1 MAQAYLEEAAPE
13 FIMKDEWPPQSS
25 DCSSMD
31 YATWKSFKE
40 KVCRGVQNGF
50 TEQALMNRMITSW
63 EEISIEEI
71 RKSISA
77 WKKRLRLV
85 VEEDGGDIE
94 HRLKQ
99 MNFTLILHFLR
110 RRFEFD
116 NTHIICN

>member
-1 MAQAYLEEAAPE
+1 MSRIIIL
-13 FIMKDEWPPQSS
+13 
-25 DCSSMD
+25 
-31 YATWKSFKE
+31 
-40 KVCRGVQNGF
+40 
-50 TEQALMNRMITSW
+50 W

-85 VEEDGGDIE
+85 VEENGDHIE

-99 MNFTLILHFLR
+99 MTFTLILHFLR
-110 RRFEFD
+110 HCFEFEFEFD